1 MEWPI
6 TVWFARITI
15 IPYKM
20 ETKLIAFLLENIALN
35 IIKQGALNVTK
46 TTVLKM
52 VLVTLLLDIVVKNNV
67 LILRSVQNRTLEPA

>member
-1 MEWPI
+1 MELPI

-15 IPYKM
+15 IPYKL

-35 IIKQGALNVTK
+35 IIKQGALNVTR

-52 VLVTLLLDIVVKNNV
+52 VLVTLLLDIVAKNSV
-67 LILRSVQNRTLEPA
+67 LMLHSVQNKTLEPA